1 MYVCLS
7 MHHFSNRLLH
17 TKVKKTPS
25 NKMQPSCQQIV
36 EQAET
41 FQLNLRLIVS
51 IPVIVWQKA
60 MIKKGEKK
68 RIITLIF
75 NNYIITSCHT

>member
-1 MYVCLS
+1 
-7 MHHFSNRLLH
+7 
-17 TKVKKTPS
+17 
-25 NKMQPSCQQIV
+25 MQPSCQQIV

-68 RIITLIF
+68 DNHIDF
-75 NNYIITSCHT
+75 Q

>member
-1 MYVCLS
+1 
-7 MHHFSNRLLH
+7 
-17 TKVKKTPS
+17 
-25 NKMQPSCQQIV
+25 MQPSCQQIV

-60 MIKKGEKK
+60 MIKEGEKK
-68 RIITLIF
+68 DNHIDF
-75 NNYIITSCHT
+75 Q